1 MHENIPTGG
10 YTAIIAGATGLTG
23 SKLLDRLLEDVRYT
37 QVIALSR
44 RPLEK
49 VHPRLRVIITD
60 GTHLQEVSQELKG
73 QHVYCCLGTTMKQ
86 AGSKAA
92 FEAVDLEYPT
102 LLARLC
108 LEQGAEHFLHISAIG
123 ATSHSLVYYSRI
135 KGVCEDQLS
144 QMNYPKM
151 SIFRPSILDG
161 DRKERR
167 AGEHIALIITR
178 IINPLLIGPLQ
189 YYRSSKVEVLAE
201 AMHRAAF
208 REEPS
213 FRLYPGP
220 FQKAE
225 L

>member
-1 MHENIPTGG
+1 MHENIPTAG

-23 SKLLDRLLEDVRYT
+23 SVLLEILLKDSRYK

-44 RPLEK
+44 RPLTRS
-49 VHPRLRVIITD
+49 HPRLRVIITD
-60 GTHLQEVSQELKG
+60 TAHLQEVSMELKG

-108 LEQGAEHFLHISAIG
+108 LAQGAEHFLLISAIG
-123 ATSHSLVYYSRI
+123 ATSESLVYYSRI
-135 KGVCEDQLS
+135 KGLCEDQLA
-144 QMNYPKM
+144 QMNYPKL

-161 DRKERR
+161 NRKKRR
-167 AGEHIALIITR
+167 PGEHIALIITR
-178 IINPLLIGPLQ
+178 FINPLLLGPLK

-201 AMHRAAF
+201 AMHNAAF
-208 REEPS
+208 RDEPG
-213 FRLYPGP
+213 FRMYLGP
-220 FQKAE
+220 FQ
-225 L
+225 